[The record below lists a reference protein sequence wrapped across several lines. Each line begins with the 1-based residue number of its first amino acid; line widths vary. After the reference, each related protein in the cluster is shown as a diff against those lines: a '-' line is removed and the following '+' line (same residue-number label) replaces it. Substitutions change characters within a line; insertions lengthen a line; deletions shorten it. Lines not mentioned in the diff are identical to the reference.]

1 MSTPGGS
8 ASVACAA
15 ATIGRHA
22 THAASTPC
30 TILRPM
36 MDSHASGGILRK
48 LLIADTDVGIFSY
61 AQTLRIFVLQTCKAA
76 D

>member
-1 MSTPGGS
+1 
-8 ASVACAA
+8 
-15 ATIGRHA
+15 
-22 THAASTPC
+22 
-30 TILRPM
+30 M